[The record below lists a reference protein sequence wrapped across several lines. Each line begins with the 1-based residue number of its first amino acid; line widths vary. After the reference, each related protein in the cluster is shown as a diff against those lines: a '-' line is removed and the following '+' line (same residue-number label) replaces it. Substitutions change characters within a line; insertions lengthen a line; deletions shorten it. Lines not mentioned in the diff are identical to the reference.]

1 VAVDCYDTPYH
12 LADGSVL
19 VDVQKEQSS
28 HYEDGTSLVQGQC
41 GDGGGEGDGHKKEEF
56 DYHGTAGVHRKGGEE
71 KRGRCVGC

>member
-12 LADGSVL
+12 LADGPVL

-28 HYEDGTSLVQGQC
+28 HYNDGTSLVQGQC
-41 GDGGGEGDGHKKEEF
+41 GDGHKKEEF